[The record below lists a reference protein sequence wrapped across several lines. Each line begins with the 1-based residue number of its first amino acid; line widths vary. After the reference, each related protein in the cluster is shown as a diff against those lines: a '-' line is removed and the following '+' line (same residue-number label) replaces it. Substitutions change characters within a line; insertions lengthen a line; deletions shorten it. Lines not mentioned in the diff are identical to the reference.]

1 MKNIVISSLISIF
14 ISINCSIK
22 NLNMQEDI
30 TFNEY
35 SDVIF
40 ESGEYEDKRWK
51 SDCDYNGNDCVPDVE
66 SAIQIANLIF
76 DNHCK
81 NIDLYKEF
89 KFKLQKIFYDEID
102 NVWVAEF
109 FPSYDELG
117 EGIGIAGGELF
128 IAISRKNAKVL
139 AIWGGE

>member
-1 MKNIVISSLISIF
+1 M
-14 ISINCSIK
+14 
-22 NLNMQEDI
+22 
-30 TFNEY
+30 
-35 SDVIF
+35 
-40 ESGEYEDKRWK
+40 
-51 SDCDYNGNDCVPDVE
+51 
-66 SAIQIANLIF
+66 
-76 DNHCK
+76 
-81 NIDLYKEF
+81 
-89 KFKLQKIFYDEID
+89 QKIFYDEID